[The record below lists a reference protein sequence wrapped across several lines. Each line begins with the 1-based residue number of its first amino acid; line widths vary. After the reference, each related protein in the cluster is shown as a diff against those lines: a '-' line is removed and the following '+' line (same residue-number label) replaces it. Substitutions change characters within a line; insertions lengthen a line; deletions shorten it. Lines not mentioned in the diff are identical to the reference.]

1 MIAKGDKDNG
11 NRLKEYYP
19 ETQKILDRLGEDPT
33 IAFECSH
40 GGEPAVGIYEV
51 PRGCVALPGLET
63 QALCPHHI
71 ISNGSFEGMF
81 PVVDL
86 SVNAA
91 WSEYNREEPD
101 YCIMED
107 AASGKLGLTS
117 FTTRHQQNDAAP
129 SETS

>member
-1 MIAKGDKDNG
+1 MVAKGDKDNG
-11 NRLKEYYP
+11 NRPKEYYP
-19 ETQKILDRLGEDPT
+19 ETQKILDRLRDDPT

-86 SVNAA
+86 SINAA
-91 WSEYNREEPD
+91 WSVYRREEPD

-107 AASGKLGLTS
+107 TASGDLILIPFANRYQQSDAASE
-117 FTTRHQQNDAAP
+117 
-129 SETS
+129 ETS